1 MIHLLTAESL
11 NVEQLRQLASP
22 RTFAEGR
29 QDYEQDRV
37 SMGSVDAHSAWL
49 SVRDHHGSQTYQV
62 RIWAHEGQTSLTC
75 TCQQGYSWSPCRHRI
90 AAFLA
95 LREHLRQHPPQLWK
109 AVIEHANQTSSR
121 RSATTHGPVVFSLQN
136 RSAFWAIVPYQ
147 LSAKLFSAD
156 ELADLDAIAQRIDAD
171 ALSMQSKP
179 IRSRISPI
187 SYPYASTEAIAAANL
202 SVGNPYVY
210 GYYGRE
216 GAAFYES
223 VFSFLPRCLVYY
235 GEETDPLAQRLEII
249 SDAELAAMLSEAN
262 GGIRMQLRLVAGEH
276 VLPMRKSNTDV
287 IVQDP
292 LWLLVD
298 EVLAHVPNADGFS
311 RTLLDYPDLVVPAKD
326 QNEFLD
332 TYLLPVTE
340 RISVQGDL
348 VQWES
353 IDDVAPQPCLYLSE
367 RDGAF
372 QAELRFSYGGYD
384 VAYDKRPPP
393 HSVQRKPGSAQLVR
407 VTRQLEREQEAWQAL
422 SSFGLKRGPAAGM
435 FLLRRGTDTV
445 DFLLRQVPRL
455 VEAGYTIYGEEA
467 LTSTKVNRNRPSISF
482 NVKSGIDWFDVDAKV
497 NYGELEVSLKDV
509 RQAIR
514 KRAKY
519 IKLADGSIGMLP
531 EEWAEKYQHLFGM
544 GQEHDDSLRFT
555 NSQTL
560 LLDQLIEES
569 DHAQT
574 DAEFERRRAKLRS
587 FDHIEPQELPC
598 GFHGEL
604 RPYQKFGYDWLHF
617 LREYHFGGCLADD
630 MGVGKTI
637 QALAFLQSL
646 YEREPTLPA
655 TLLVMPRSLL
665 FNWQREAERFTPD
678 LKLYIQA
685 DQGRISEPEGFGEY
699 NLILTTYGTMR
710 RDIDLLRNYR
720 FHYAILDESQAI
732 KNPFAETSKAA
743 RMLQAEHRLVLTGT
757 PVENSTTEL
766 WSQFAF
772 LNPGLLGSFDYFQTA
787 FATQIERHQSGDTA
801 QLLRRMVYP
810 FILRR
815 TKDQVATD
823 LPPRTERVLVSD
835 MEPAQRKLYARQRDY
850 YRAMLLG
857 VLEDENIDSVRM
869 KVLEGL
875 LRLRQICNHP
885 RLVDERFKGSSGK
898 FEALIETLETLRA
911 EGHRALIFSQFV
923 QMLTLV
929 REALDQ
935 RGIPYAYLDGQTRNR
950 EEVVDY
956 FQNKDDVPF
965 FLISLKAGGVG
976 LNLTAADYVIHID
989 PWWNPAVEMQAT
1001 DRTHRIGQ
1009 DKPVFVY
1016 KFVTRDSVEEKILQ
1030 LQDKKR
1036 ALVEQVIGAEGG
1048 VFKSLTRE
1056 DVEVLFS

>member
-29 QDYEQDRV
+29 LDYEKGRV
-37 SMGSVDAHSAWL
+37 SVGSVDAQSAWL
-49 SVRDHHGSQTYQV
+49 SVRDDHGGQPLQV
-62 RIWAHEGQTSLTC
+62 RIWVHPGQTSLTC
-75 TCQQGYSWSPCRHRI
+75 TCKQGYSWSPCRHRI

-95 LREHLRQHPPQLWK
+95 LREHLKQHPPQLWK
-109 AVIEHANQTSSR
+109 AVMDQAKQTPTR
-121 RSATTHGPVVFSLQN
+121 RSTTTHGPVAFSLQD

-156 ELADLDAIAQRIDAD
+156 ELADLEAVAQHIDSD
-171 ALSMQSKP
+171 RLSTQAKP
-179 IRSRISPI
+179 IRSRISPT
-187 SYPYASTEAIAAANL
+187 SYPYANPEAIAAANL

-235 GEETDPLAQRLEII
+235 GEEDDPLAQQLQVFTDATLE
-249 SDAELAAMLSEAN
+249 AVLSEVE
-262 GGIRMQLRLVAGEH
+262 GGIKMQLQLVAGEQA
-276 VLPMRKSNTDV
+276 LPLRQSNTDV

-298 EVLAHVPNADGFS
+298 EVLAHVPNADAFS
-311 RTLLDYPDLVVPAKD
+311 RTLLDYPDLVVPARD

-348 VQWES
+348 VQWE
-353 IDDVAPQPCLYLSE
+353 DVDTAPQPCLYLSE
-367 RDGAF
+367 PDGEF
-372 QAELRFSYGGYD
+372 QAELRFSYDDYE
-384 VAYDKRPPP
+384 VMYEKRPPT
-393 HSVQRKPGSAQLVR
+393 HSVQRKPGSTQLVR
-407 VTRQLEREQEAWQAL
+407 ITRQAEREQEAWQSL
-422 SSFGLKRGPAAGM
+422 SSFGLKRGPEAGL

-455 VEAGYTIYGEEA
+455 VESGYTIYGEEA
-467 LTSTKVNRNRPSISF
+467 LTSTKVNRNHPSISF

-497 NYGELEVSLKDV
+497 NYGELEVSLKDIK
-509 RQAIR
+509 QAIR
-514 KRAKY
+514 KRSKY

-544 GQEHDDSLRFT
+544 SQEHDDSLRFA
-555 NSQTL
+555 NSQVM

-569 DHAQT
+569 DRAQT
-574 DAEFERRRAKLRS
+574 DAEFERRREKLRS
-587 FDHIEPQELPC
+587 FDHIEPQKLPC
-598 GFHGEL
+598 GFQGEL

-617 LREYHFGGCLADD
+617 LHEYNFGGCLADD

-637 QALAFLQSL
+637 QTLAFLQSL

-665 FNWQREAERFTPD
+665 FNWQREAERFTPT
-678 LKLYIQA
+678 LKVYIQA
-685 DQGRISEPEGFGEY
+685 DQGRISEPEAFGEQ
-699 NLILTTYGTMR
+699 NLVLTTYGTMR
-710 RDIDLLRNYR
+710 RDIDLLRQYT

-743 RMLQAEHRLVLTGT
+743 RSLHAAHRLVLTGT

-772 LNPGLLGSFDYFQTA
+772 LNPGLLGNFDYFQTA
-787 FATQIERHQSGDTA
+787 FATQIERHQSDDTA

-835 MEPAQRKLYARQRDY
+835 MEPAQRKLYAKQRDY
-850 YRAMLLG
+850 YRALLLG
-857 VLEDENIDSVRM
+857 MIDDDGMSDARM

-885 RLVDERFKGSSGK
+885 RLIDERFKGSSGK
-898 FEALIETLETLRA
+898 FEALLETLETLRA

-929 REALDQ
+929 REALDH

-950 EEVVDY
+950 EEVVDR
-956 FQNKDDVPF
+956 FQNDDSVPF

-1016 KFVTRDSVEEKILQ
+1016 KFIMRDSVEEKIVQ

-1036 ALVEQVIGAEGG
+1036 ELVEQVIGAEGG

-1056 DVEVLFS
+1056 DVEVLFT